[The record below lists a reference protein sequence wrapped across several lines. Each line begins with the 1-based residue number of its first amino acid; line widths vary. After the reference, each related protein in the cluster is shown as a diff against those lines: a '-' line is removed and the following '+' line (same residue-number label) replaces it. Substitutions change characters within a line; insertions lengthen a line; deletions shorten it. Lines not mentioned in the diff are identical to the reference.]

1 MSPPSLKSLRLLC
14 PPRPARALTSCIA
27 RLVSSL
33 PLLAALPPTTSAQ
46 VWESQSKLVEK
57 MLAAIVKAEKDAEA
71 AKTAD

>member
-1 MSPPSLKSLRLLC
+1 
-14 PPRPARALTSCIA
+14 
-27 RLVSSL
+27 L